1 MDKSIKGTRTEKCLL
16 ESFAG
21 ESQARNRYT
30 FFAGVARKEGY
41 RQIEGVFMETAEQ
54 EREHAKT
61 FFKFLEGG
69 NVEITATYPA
79 GIIGTTA
86 ENLKAAAM
94 GEKEEAE
101 ILYPEAAKIAEEE
114 GFPLIAAAFR
124 NIAKVEAEHERRY
137 LQLLERVEAGK
148 VFERDEEIF
157 WQCRNC
163 GFIIKSKKAPAK
175 CPACQHPQEFFE
187 PMKNNY

>member
-124 NIAKVEAEHERRY
+124 NLAKVEAEHERRY

>member
-163 GFIIKSKKAPAK
+163 GFIIKSKKARAK
-175 CPACQHPQEFFE
+175 CPACQHPQECFE